1 MKTIRW
7 IKDVLRKKILY
18 VGIIL
23 IIQVVLN
30 IGSVAYALVFKGVT
44 DAAVSGSVLRLRNW
58 VLVFVALV
66 LIQTT
71 LGAVNRYFSELSRV
85 SIENVFKLRLYT
97 AIMNRK
103 YECVTGI
110 HSGEWMNRFTSDT
123 AVVAEG
129 VTQIIPGAVSM
140 LVRMLCAL
148 VLLVH
153 FCPVFGYIIIPAGVI
168 FLGLSAAFR
177 KVLKRRHKQVQEAD
191 GRMRVYLQESLSA
204 LLVVKAFSK
213 EKDMIANAKQKMT
226 EHKDARM
233 KKNYFSNFCNTG
245 FVAVMNVSYII
256 GTAMGGYG
264 IITGRMTYGTLIA
277 IVQLIGQIQAP
288 LSNITGYL
296 PQFYSMLAS
305 AERLKEIEQY
315 DMDIASENIMSQEEI
330 RRIYKEELCSIE
342 FRNVAFS
349 YNNVLKDKCSE
360 YEDSPVFEHLNVKVS
375 KGDCIALTGHSGCG
389 KSTFLKLMMNLYSPD
404 EGKMIVKTKKTESE
418 LSAAWRRL
426 YAYVPQGNQLMS
438 GTIREIVT
446 FVDRSLEKEERIWEA
461 LRIAEAEAFVE
472 ELSDGL
478 DTLLG
483 ERGAGL
489 SEGQMQRIAIAR
501 AIYSQA
507 PVLLLDEATSALD
520 EATEYRVLRN
530 IQTMT
535 DKTILIVTHRKAALD
550 IANVEVHFSGEKVVE
565 RKLG

>member
-58 VLVFVALV
+58 VLAFVALV

-71 LGAVNRYFSELSRV
+71 LGAVNRYFSELSRA

-97 AIMNRK
+97 ATMNRK

-148 VLLVH
+148 VLLIH

-168 FLGLSAAFR
+168 FLGLSATFR

-191 GRMRVYLQESLSA
+191 GRLRVYLQESLSA

-213 EKDMIANAKQKMT
+213 EKDMLANAKQKMT

-256 GTAMGGYG
+256 GTAIGGYG
-264 IITGRMTYGTLIA
+264 IISDRMTYGTLIA

-330 RRIYKEELCSIE
+330 RRIYKEEFCYIE

-360 YEDSPVFEHLNVKVS
+360 YEDFPVFEHLNV
-375 KGDCIALTGHSGCG
+375 
-389 KSTFLKLMMNLYSPD
+389 
-404 EGKMIVKTKKTESE
+404 IVKPDDLYI
-418 LSAAWRRL
+418 LS
-426 YAYVPQGNQLMS
+426 G
-438 GTIREIVT
+438 
-446 FVDRSLEKEERIWEA
+446 
-461 LRIAEAEAFVE
+461 
-472 ELSDGL
+472 
-478 DTLLG
+478 
-483 ERGAGL
+483 
-489 SEGQMQRIAIAR
+489 
-501 AIYSQA
+501 
-507 PVLLLDEATSALD
+507 
-520 EATEYRVLRN
+520 
-530 IQTMT
+530 
-535 DKTILIVTHRKAALD
+535 
-550 IANVEVHFSGEKVVE
+550 
-565 RKLG
+565 